1 MASQA
6 EAERD
11 RRAKVIHALGEK
23 EAAANLGEA
32 AVVLEAHP
40 AAMQLRVL
48 STLLE
53 LGAERNSTIAFPIPM
68 ELLRLVDQYQPR
80 PQQAQG

>member
-1 MASQA
+1 
-6 EAERD
+6 
-11 RRAKVIHALGEK
+11 
-23 EAAANLGEA
+23 
-32 AVVLEAHP
+32 VVLEAHP